1 MLYLHSQG
9 VIHRDIS
16 PNNIILTSKTGLSV
30 LIDVEAVRS
39 VIVNIATSGFLQQ
52 PSTSKTLSKRI
63 L

>member
-1 MLYLHSQG
+1 

-16 PNNIILTSKTGLSV
+16 LNNIILTSKTGLSV